1 LHAKGVRSVTF
12 VSKESS
18 LKALRKKFPEMVKG
32 LSKNPF
38 PDEINVTFDTPNDA
52 KVGALRLRRNPSV
65 NKANAPVDC
74 S

>member
-1 LHAKGVRSVTF
+1 
-12 VSKESS
+12 
-18 LKALRKKFPEMVKG
+18 MVKG

-52 KVGALRLRRNPSV
+52 KAGALRLRRNPSV